1 MKEKISDP
9 IIRMSGI
16 EPESIVD
23 GPGFRYTIFVQGC
36 PHHCKGCHN
45 PDTHDPEGGY
55 EIRASE
61 LIRDIE
67 ARRAHLR
74 GITLSGGEPL
84 CQAERLLPVA
94 EFCKNLGLSIM
105 IYTGFTYEEIFSPDA
120 SIRFPEIK
128 IDPIRQLIEMSDIL
142 VDGRFEEAEKDL
154 TLLFR
159 GSRNQ
164 RLIDIKK
171 TLDSSSI
178 KLFES
183 NY

>member
-1 MKEKISDP
+1 MAEQIQDS
-9 IIRMSGI
+9 IIKMSGI

-23 GPGFRYTIFVQGC
+23 GPGFRYVIFVQGC

-55 EIRASE
+55 EISASE
-61 LIRDIE
+61 LIGDIE

-84 CQAERLLPVA
+84 CQAESLLPVA
-94 EFCKNLGLSIM
+94 EFSKNLGLSIM
-105 IYTGFTYEEIFSPDA
+105 IYTGFTFEEIFSPDA
-120 SIRFPEIK
+120 SIRFP
-128 IDPIRQLIEMSDIL
+128 DLNMDAIRQLIEISDIL
-142 VDGRFEEAEKDL
+142 VDGRFEEEEKDL

-171 TLDSSSI
+171 TMDTDEI
-178 KLFES
+178 KLYEPS
-183 NY
+183 Y